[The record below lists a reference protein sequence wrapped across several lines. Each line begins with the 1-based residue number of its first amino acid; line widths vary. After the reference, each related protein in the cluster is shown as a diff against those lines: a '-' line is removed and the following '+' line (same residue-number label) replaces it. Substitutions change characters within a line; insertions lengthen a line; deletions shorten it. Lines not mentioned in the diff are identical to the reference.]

1 MKKNVYLIILTIV
14 TVICI
19 IGGTCYHLVGW
30 GVSFLSHLPFASFYS
45 DSDDTESSG
54 TTLSTGTVSLPS
66 FNTVKIDSKVMN
78 LSIEK
83 GDDYSIQ
90 CDSTEKLNPKY
101 EIKDNTLIVSQKQK
115 IKIHNF
121 MNTQKCSVHITI
133 PEDTTLELINVDG
146 ATGDINLS
154 NLDVT
159 TLKID
164 NSVGDVK
171 MDDCKT
177 DSIDIDTST
186 GDVKL
191 NGCEANEINVDTSV
205 GDTVLKDIIFEK
217 LYVDG
222 SVGDVKVSSSK
233 DLSGYAYD
241 LDTSIGDVSIN
252 GVSHKKEYQQKG
264 TGGKI
269 TVDNS
274 TGDIS
279 ITY

>member
-1 MKKNVYLIILTIV
+1 MKKNVYLIILTLI
-14 TVICI
+14 TIICI
-19 IGGTCYHLVGW
+19 VGGTCYHLVGW

-54 TTLSTGTVSLPS
+54 TTLSTDTVSLPS

-205 GDTVLKDIIFEK
+205 GDTVIKDIIFEK

>member
-54 TTLSTGTVSLPS
+54 TTLSTGTVLLPS
-66 FNTVKIDSKVMN
+66 FNTVKIDSKIMN

-90 CDSTEKLNPKY
+90 CDTTEKLNPKY

-115 IKIHNF
+115 IKVHNF
-121 MNTQKCSVHITI
+121 MKNPKCSVHITI
-133 PEDTTLELINVDG
+133 PEDTTLELINIDG
-146 ATGDINLS
+146 ATGDISLS

-171 MDDCKT
+171 MDNCKIA
-177 DSIDIDTST
+177 SIGIDTST

-191 NGCEANEINVDTSV
+191 NDCEANEIDVDTSV
-205 GDTVLKDIIFEK
+205 GDTVIKDNIFEK

-233 DLSGYAYD
+233 DLSDYAYD

>member
-1 MKKNVYLIILTIV
+1 MKKNAYLIILTLV

-54 TTLSTGTVSLPS
+54 TTLSTGTVLLPS

-90 CDSTEKLNPKY
+90 CDTTEKLNPKY

-115 IKIHNF
+115 IKVHNF
-121 MNTQKCSVHITI
+121 MKNPKCSVHITI
-133 PEDTTLELINVDG
+133 PEDTALELINIDG
-146 ATGDINLS
+146 ATGDISLS

-171 MDDCKT
+171 MDNCKIA
-177 DSIDIDTST
+177 SIGIDTST

-191 NGCEANEINVDTSV
+191 NDCEANEIDVDTSV
-205 GDTVLKDIIFEK
+205 GDTVIKDNIFEK

-233 DLSGYAYD
+233 DLSDYAYD

>member
-1 MKKNVYLIILTIV
+1 MKKNVYLIILTLV

-54 TTLSTGTVSLPS
+54 TTLSTGTVLLPS

-90 CDSTEKLNPKY
+90 CDTTEKLNPKY

-115 IKIHNF
+115 IKVHNF
-121 MNTQKCSVHITI
+121 MKNPKCSVHITI
-133 PEDTTLELINVDG
+133 PEDTTLELINIDG
-146 ATGDINLS
+146 ATGDISLS

-171 MDDCKT
+171 MDNCKIA
-177 DSIDIDTST
+177 SIGIDTST

-191 NGCEANEINVDTSV
+191 NDCEANEIDVDTSV
-205 GDTVLKDIIFEK
+205 GDTVIKDNIFEK

-233 DLSGYAYD
+233 DLSDYAYD

-279 ITY
+279 IAY

>member
-1 MKKNVYLIILTIV
+1 MKKNVYLIILTLV

-90 CDSTEKLNPKY
+90 CDADEKLNPKY

-115 IKIHNF
+115 IKVHNF
-121 MNTQKCSVHITI
+121 MKNPKCSVHITI
-133 PEDTTLELINVDG
+133 PEDTALELINIDG
-146 ATGDINLS
+146 ATGDISLS

-171 MDDCKT
+171 MDNCKIA
-177 DSIDIDTST
+177 SIGIDTST

-191 NGCEANEINVDTSV
+191 NDCEANEIDVDTSV
-205 GDTVLKDIIFEK
+205 GDTVIKDNIFEK

-233 DLSGYAYD
+233 DLSDYAYD

>member
-1 MKKNVYLIILTIV
+1 MKKNVYLIILTLV

-54 TTLSTGTVSLPS
+54 TTLSTGTVLLPS

-90 CDSTEKLNPKY
+90 CDTTEKLNPKY

-115 IKIHNF
+115 IKVHNF
-121 MNTQKCSVHITI
+121 MKNPKCSVHITI
-133 PEDTTLELINVDG
+133 PEDTTLELINIDG
-146 ATGDINLS
+146 ATGDISLS

-171 MDDCKT
+171 MDNCKIA
-177 DSIDIDTST
+177 SIGIDTST

-191 NGCEANEINVDTSV
+191 NDCEANEIDVDTSV
-205 GDTVLKDIIFEK
+205 GDTVIKDNIFEK

-233 DLSGYAYD
+233 DLSDYAYD

-264 TGGKI
+264 SDGKI

>member
-1 MKKNVYLIILTIV
+1 MKKNVYLIILTLV

-54 TTLSTGTVSLPS
+54 TTLSTGTVLLPS

-83 GDDYSIQ
+83 VDDYSIQ
-90 CDSTEKLNPKY
+90 CDADEKLNPKY

-115 IKIHNF
+115 IKVHNF
-121 MNTQKCSVHITI
+121 MKNPKCSVHITI
-133 PEDTTLELINVDG
+133 PEDTALELINIDG
-146 ATGDINLS
+146 ATGDISLS

-171 MDDCKT
+171 MDNCKIA
-177 DSIDIDTST
+177 SIGIDTST

-191 NGCEANEINVDTSV
+191 NDCEANEIDVDTSV
-205 GDTVLKDIIFEK
+205 GDTVIKDNIFEK

-233 DLSGYAYD
+233 DLSDYAYD

>member
-1 MKKNVYLIILTIV
+1 MKKNVYLIILTLV

-19 IGGTCYHLVGW
+19 VGGTCYHLVGW

-101 EIKDNTLIVSQKQK
+101 EIKDKTLIVSQKQK
-115 IKIHNF
+115 IKVHNF

-177 DSIDIDTST
+177 DSIDVDTST

-205 GDTVLKDIIFEK
+205 GDTVLKDITFEK

-222 SVGDVKVSSSK
+222 SVGDVKVSSPK
-233 DLSGYAYD
+233 DLSDYAYD
-241 LDTSIGDVSIN
+241 LDTSIGEVSIN

>member
-1 MKKNVYLIILTIV
+1 MKKNVYLIILTLV

-19 IGGTCYHLVGW
+19 VGGTCYHLVGW

-101 EIKDNTLIVSQKQK
+101 EIKDKTLIVSQKQK
-115 IKIHNF
+115 IKVHNF

-205 GDTVLKDIIFEK
+205 GDTVLKDITFEK

-222 SVGDVKVSSSK
+222 SVGDVKVSSPK
-233 DLSGYAYD
+233 DLSDYAYD
-241 LDTSIGDVSIN
+241 LDTSIGEVSIN

>member
-1 MKKNVYLIILTIV
+1 MKKNVYLIIITLV

-54 TTLSTGTVSLPS
+54 TTLSTGTVLLPS

-90 CDSTEKLNPKY
+90 CDTTEKLNPKY

-115 IKIHNF
+115 IKVHNF
-121 MNTQKCSVHITI
+121 MKNPKCSVHITI
-133 PEDTTLELINVDG
+133 PEDTTLELINIDG
-146 ATGDINLS
+146 ATGDISLS

-171 MDDCKT
+171 MDNCKIA
-177 DSIDIDTST
+177 SIGIDTST

-191 NGCEANEINVDTSV
+191 NDCEANEIDVDTSV
-205 GDTVLKDIIFEK
+205 GDTVIKDNIFEK

-233 DLSGYAYD
+233 DLSDYAYD

>member
-1 MKKNVYLIILTIV
+1 MKKNVYLIILTLV

-54 TTLSTGTVSLPS
+54 TTLSTDTVSLPS

-222 SVGDVKVSSSK
+222 SVGDVKVSSPK
-233 DLSGYAYD
+233 DLSDYAYD
-241 LDTSIGDVSIN
+241 LDTSIGEVSIN

>member
-1 MKKNVYLIILTIV
+1 MKKNVYLIILTLI
-14 TVICI
+14 TIICI
-19 IGGTCYHLVGW
+19 VGGTCYHLVGW

-54 TTLSTGTVSLPS
+54 TTLSTDTVSLPS

>member
-1 MKKNVYLIILTIV
+1 MKKNVYLIILTLV

-19 IGGTCYHLVGW
+19 VGGTCYHLVGW
-30 GVSFLSHLPFASFYS
+30 GVSFLSPLPFASFYS

-101 EIKDNTLIVSQKQK
+101 EIKDKTLIVSQKQK
-115 IKIHNF
+115 IKVHNF

-205 GDTVLKDIIFEK
+205 GDTVLKDITFEK

-222 SVGDVKVSSSK
+222 SVGDVKVSSPK
-233 DLSGYAYD
+233 DLSDYAYD
-241 LDTSIGDVSIN
+241 LDTSIGEVSIN

>member
-1 MKKNVYLIILTIV
+1 MAPAIILSA
-14 TVICI
+14 
-19 IGGTCYHLVGW
+19 GAYPFSATCRL
-30 GVSFLSHLPFASFYS
+30 LLFYS

-54 TTLSTGTVSLPS
+54 TTLSTDTVLLPS

-90 CDSTEKLNPKY
+90 CDADKKLNPKY

-115 IKIHNF
+115 IKVHNF
-121 MNTQKCSVHITI
+121 MKNQKCSVHITI

-146 ATGDINLS
+146 SVGDINLS

-164 NSVGDVK
+164 SCVGDIEL
-171 MDDCKT
+171 DDCKT

-186 GDVKL
+186 AVVEL
-191 NGCEANEINVDTSV
+191 NGCEANEIDVDTSV
-205 GDTVLKDIIFEK
+205 GDTVIKDNIFEI

-233 DLSGYAYD
+233 DLSDYAYD

-252 GVSHKKEYQQKG
+252 GVSHKTEYQQKG

>member
-1 MKKNVYLIILTIV
+1 MKKNVYLIILTLV

-83 GDDYSIQ
+83 GDDYNIQ
-90 CDSTEKLNPKY
+90 CDTTEKLNPKY

-115 IKIHNF
+115 IKVHNF
-121 MNTQKCSVHITI
+121 MKNPKCSVHITI
-133 PEDTTLELINVDG
+133 PEDTTLELINIDG
-146 ATGDINLS
+146 ATGDISLS

-171 MDDCKT
+171 MDNCKIA
-177 DSIDIDTST
+177 SIGIDTST

-191 NGCEANEINVDTSV
+191 NDCEANEIDVDTSV
-205 GDTVLKDIIFEK
+205 GDTVIKDNIFEK

-233 DLSGYAYD
+233 DLSDYAYD

>member
-1 MKKNVYLIILTIV
+1 MKKNVYLIILTLV

-54 TTLSTGTVSLPS
+54 TTLSTGTVLLPS
-66 FNTVKIDSKVMN
+66 FNTVKIDSKIMN

-90 CDSTEKLNPKY
+90 CDTTEKLNPKY

-115 IKIHNF
+115 IKVHNF
-121 MNTQKCSVHITI
+121 MKNPKCSVHITI
-133 PEDTTLELINVDG
+133 PEDTTLELINIDG
-146 ATGDINLS
+146 ATGDISLS

-171 MDDCKT
+171 MDNCKIA
-177 DSIDIDTST
+177 SIGIDTST

-191 NGCEANEINVDTSV
+191 NDCEANEIDVDTSV
-205 GDTVLKDIIFEK
+205 GDTVIKDNIFEK

-233 DLSGYAYD
+233 DLSDYAYD

>member
-1 MKKNVYLIILTIV
+1 MKKNVYLIILTLV

-19 IGGTCYHLVGW
+19 IGGTCYHLVDW

-101 EIKDNTLIVSQKQK
+101 EIKDKTLIVSQKQK
-115 IKIHNF
+115 IKVHNF

-133 PEDTTLELINVDG
+133 PEDTALELINVDG
-146 ATGDINLS
+146 SVGDINLS
-154 NLDVT
+154 NLNVT
-159 TLKID
+159 TIKID
-164 NSVGDVK
+164 SSVGDIEL
-171 MDDCKT
+171 DDCKT

-205 GDTVLKDIIFEK
+205 GDTVLKDITFEK

-222 SVGDVKVSSSK
+222 SVGDVKVSSPK
-233 DLSGYAYD
+233 DLSDYAYD
-241 LDTSIGDVSIN
+241 LDTSIGEVSIN

>member
-1 MKKNVYLIILTIV
+1 MKKNVYLIILTLI
-14 TVICI
+14 TIICI
-19 IGGTCYHLVGW
+19 VGGTCYHLVGW

-54 TTLSTGTVSLPS
+54 TTLSTDTVSLPS

-90 CDSTEKLNPKY
+90 CETTEKLNPKY

-146 ATGDINLS
+146 SIGDINLS

-177 DSIDIDTST
+177 DSIDVDTST

-205 GDTVLKDIIFEK
+205 GDTVIKDIIFEK

-222 SVGDVKVSSSK
+222 SVGDVKVSSPK
-233 DLSGYAYD
+233 DLSDYAYD

-264 TGGKI
+264 TAGKI

>member
-1 MKKNVYLIILTIV
+1 MKKNVYLIILTLITIIRIV
-14 TVICI
+14 
-19 IGGTCYHLVGW
+19 GGTCYHLVGW

-101 EIKDNTLIVSQKQK
+101 EIKDNTLIISQKQK

-171 MDDCKT
+171 MDNCKIA
-177 DSIDIDTST
+177 SIGIDTST

-191 NGCEANEINVDTSV
+191 NDCEANEIDVDTSV
-205 GDTVLKDIIFEK
+205 GDTVIKDNIFEK

-233 DLSGYAYD
+233 DLSDYAYD

>member
-90 CDSTEKLNPKY
+90 CDTTKKLNPKY

-222 SVGDVKVSSSK
+222 SVGDVKVSSPK

>member
-1 MKKNVYLIILTIV
+1 MKKNVYLIILTLI
-14 TVICI
+14 TIICI
-19 IGGTCYHLVGW
+19 VGGTCYHLVGW

-54 TTLSTGTVSLPS
+54 TTLSTDTVSLPS

-101 EIKDNTLIVSQKQK
+101 EIKDNTLIISQKQK

-233 DLSGYAYD
+233 DLSDYAYD

>member
-54 TTLSTGTVSLPS
+54 TTLSTDTVSLPS

-222 SVGDVKVSSSK
+222 SVGDVKVSSPK

>member
-1 MKKNVYLIILTIV
+1 MKKNVYLIILTLI
-14 TVICI
+14 TIICI
-19 IGGTCYHLVGW
+19 VGGTCYHLVGW

-54 TTLSTGTVSLPS
+54 TTLSTDTVSLPS

-90 CDSTEKLNPKY
+90 CETTEKLNPKY

-146 ATGDINLS
+146 SIGDINLS

-177 DSIDIDTST
+177 DSIDVDTST

-222 SVGDVKVSSSK
+222 SVGDVKVSSPK
-233 DLSGYAYD
+233 DLSDYAYD

-264 TGGKI
+264 TAGKI

>member
-1 MKKNVYLIILTIV
+1 MKKNVYLIILTLV

-19 IGGTCYHLVGW
+19 VGGTCYHLVGW

-45 DSDDTESSG
+45 DSNDTESSG

-101 EIKDNTLIVSQKQK
+101 EIKDKTLIVSQKQK
-115 IKIHNF
+115 IKVHNF

-205 GDTVLKDIIFEK
+205 GDTVIKDIIFEK

-222 SVGDVKVSSSK
+222 SVGDVKVSSPK
-233 DLSGYAYD
+233 DLSDYAYD

-264 TGGKI
+264 TAGKI

>member
-1 MKKNVYLIILTIV
+1 MKKNVYLIILTLV

-54 TTLSTGTVSLPS
+54 TTLSTDTVLLPS

-90 CDSTEKLNPKY
+90 CDADKKLNPKY

-115 IKIHNF
+115 IKVHNF
-121 MNTQKCSVHITI
+121 MKNPKCSVHITI
-133 PEDTTLELINVDG
+133 PEDTTLELINIDG
-146 ATGDINLS
+146 ATGDISLS

-171 MDDCKT
+171 MDNCKIA
-177 DSIDIDTST
+177 SIGIDTST

-191 NGCEANEINVDTSV
+191 NDCEANEIDVDTSV
-205 GDTVLKDIIFEK
+205 GDTVIKDNIFEK

-233 DLSGYAYD
+233 DLSDYAYD

-252 GVSHKKEYQQKG
+252 GVSHKKEYQKKG

>member
-1 MKKNVYLIILTIV
+1 MKKNVYLIILTLV

-19 IGGTCYHLVGW
+19 VGGTCYHLVGW

-54 TTLSTGTVSLPS
+54 TTLSTDTVSLPS

-90 CDSTEKLNPKY
+90 CDADEKSNPKY

-115 IKIHNF
+115 IKVHNF
-121 MNTQKCSVHITI
+121 MKNPKCSVHITI
-133 PEDTTLELINVDG
+133 PEDTTLELINIDG
-146 ATGDINLS
+146 ATGDISLS

-171 MDDCKT
+171 MDNCKIA
-177 DSIDIDTST
+177 SIGIDTST

-191 NGCEANEINVDTSV
+191 NDCEANEIDVDTSV
-205 GDTVLKDIIFEK
+205 GDTVIKDNIFEK

-233 DLSGYAYD
+233 DLSDYAYD

>member
-1 MKKNVYLIILTIV
+1 MKKNVYLIILTLI
-14 TVICI
+14 TIICI
-19 IGGTCYHLVGW
+19 VGGTCYHLVGW

-54 TTLSTGTVSLPS
+54 TTLSTDTVSLPS

-133 PEDTTLELINVDG
+133 PEDTTLELINLDG

-205 GDTVLKDIIFEK
+205 GDTVIKDNIFEK

>member
-1 MKKNVYLIILTIV
+1 MKKNVYLIILTLI
-14 TVICI
+14 TIICI
-19 IGGTCYHLVGW
+19 VGGTCYHLVGW

-54 TTLSTGTVSLPS
+54 TTLSTDTVSLPS

-133 PEDTTLELINVDG
+133 PEDTTLELINLDG

-205 GDTVLKDIIFEK
+205 GDTVIKDNIFEK

-222 SVGDVKVSSSK
+222 SVGDVKVSSLK
-233 DLSGYAYD
+233 DLSDYAYD

>member
-1 MKKNVYLIILTIV
+1 MKKNVYLIILTLI
-14 TVICI
+14 TIICI
-19 IGGTCYHLVGW
+19 VGGTCYHLVGW

-54 TTLSTGTVSLPS
+54 TTLSTDTVSLPS

-205 GDTVLKDIIFEK
+205 GDTVIKDNIFEK

-264 TGGKI
+264 TDGKI

>member
-1 MKKNVYLIILTIV
+1 MKKNVYLIILTLV

-30 GVSFLSHLPFASFYS
+30 GVSFLSHLPFAYFYS

-54 TTLSTGTVSLPS
+54 TTISTGTVSLPS

-90 CDSTEKLNPKY
+90 CDADEKLNPKY

-115 IKIHNF
+115 IKVHNF
-121 MNTQKCSVHITI
+121 MKNPKCSVHITI
-133 PEDTTLELINVDG
+133 PEDTTLELINIDG
-146 ATGDINLS
+146 ATGDISLS

-171 MDDCKT
+171 MDNCKIA
-177 DSIDIDTST
+177 SIGIDTST

-191 NGCEANEINVDTSV
+191 NDCEANEIDVDTSV
-205 GDTVLKDIIFEK
+205 GDTVIKDNIFEK

-233 DLSGYAYD
+233 DLSDYAYD

>member
-1 MKKNVYLIILTIV
+1 
-14 TVICI
+14 
-19 IGGTCYHLVGW
+19 
-30 GVSFLSHLPFASFYS
+30 
-45 DSDDTESSG
+45 
-54 TTLSTGTVSLPS
+54 
-66 FNTVKIDSKVMN
+66 MN

-90 CDSTEKLNPKY
+90 CDTTEKLNPKY

-115 IKIHNF
+115 IKVHNF
-121 MNTQKCSVHITI
+121 MKNPKCSVHITI
-133 PEDTTLELINVDG
+133 PEDTALELINVDG
-146 ATGDINLS
+146 SVGDINLS

-164 NSVGDVK
+164 SSVGDIEL
-171 MDDCKT
+171 DECKT

-186 GDVKL
+186 AVVEL
-191 NGCEANEINVDTSV
+191 NGCEANEIDVDTSV
-205 GDTVLKDIIFEK
+205 GDTVIKDNIFEI

-233 DLSGYAYD
+233 DLSDYAYD

>member
-1 MKKNVYLIILTIV
+1 MKKNVYLIILTLV

-54 TTLSTGTVSLPS
+54 TTLSTGTVLLPS

-90 CDSTEKLNPKY
+90 CDADEKLNPKY

-115 IKIHNF
+115 IKVHNF
-121 MNTQKCSVHITI
+121 MKNPKCSVHITI
-133 PEDTTLELINVDG
+133 PEDTTLELINIDG
-146 ATGDINLS
+146 ATGDISLS

-171 MDDCKT
+171 MDNCKIA
-177 DSIDIDTST
+177 SIGIDTST

-191 NGCEANEINVDTSV
+191 NDCEANEIDVDTSV
-205 GDTVLKDIIFEK
+205 GDTVIKDNIFEK

-233 DLSGYAYD
+233 DLSDYAYD

-252 GVSHKKEYQQKG
+252 GVSHKKEYQQEG

>member
-1 MKKNVYLIILTIV
+1 MKKNVYLIILTLV

-19 IGGTCYHLVGW
+19 VGGTCYHLVGW

-101 EIKDNTLIVSQKQK
+101 EIKD
-115 IKIHNF
+115 
-121 MNTQKCSVHITI
+121 IT
-133 PEDTTLELINVDG
+133 
-146 ATGDINLS
+146 
-154 NLDVT
+154 
-159 TLKID
+159 
-164 NSVGDVK
+164 
-171 MDDCKT
+171 
-177 DSIDIDTST
+177 
-186 GDVKL
+186 
-191 NGCEANEINVDTSV
+191 
-205 GDTVLKDIIFEK
+205 FEK

-222 SVGDVKVSSSK
+222 SVGDVKVSSPK
-233 DLSGYAYD
+233 DLSDYAYD
-241 LDTSIGDVSIN
+241 LDTSIGEVSIN

>member
-1 MKKNVYLIILTIV
+1 MKKNVYLIILTLV

-30 GVSFLSHLPFASFYS
+30 GGSFLSHLPFASFYS

-54 TTLSTGTVSLPS
+54 TTISTGTVSLPS

-90 CDSTEKLNPKY
+90 CDADEKLNPKY

-115 IKIHNF
+115 IKVHNF
-121 MNTQKCSVHITI
+121 MKNPKCSVHITI
-133 PEDTTLELINVDG
+133 PEDTTLELINIDG
-146 ATGDINLS
+146 ATGDISLS

-171 MDDCKT
+171 MDNCKIA
-177 DSIDIDTST
+177 SIGIDTST

-191 NGCEANEINVDTSV
+191 NDCEANEIDVDTSV
-205 GDTVLKDIIFEK
+205 GDTVIKDNIFEK

-233 DLSGYAYD
+233 DLSDYAYD

>member
-1 MKKNVYLIILTIV
+1 MKKNVYLIILMLITI
-14 TVICI
+14 ICI
-19 IGGTCYHLVGW
+19 VGGTCYHLVGW

-54 TTLSTGTVSLPS
+54 TTLSTDTVSLPS

-205 GDTVLKDIIFEK
+205 GDTVIKDNIFEK

-233 DLSGYAYD
+233 DLSDYAYD

>member
-1 MKKNVYLIILTIV
+1 MKKNVYLIILTLI
-14 TVICI
+14 TIICI
-19 IGGTCYHLVGW
+19 VGGTCYHLVGW

-54 TTLSTGTVSLPS
+54 TTLSTDTVSLPS

-90 CDSTEKLNPKY
+90 CDADEKLNPKY

-115 IKIHNF
+115 IKVHNF
-121 MNTQKCSVHITI
+121 MKNLKCSVHITI
-133 PEDTTLELINVDG
+133 PEDTTLELINIDG
-146 ATGDINLS
+146 ATGDISLS

-171 MDDCKT
+171 MDNCKIA
-177 DSIDIDTST
+177 SIGIDTST

-191 NGCEANEINVDTSV
+191 NDCEANEIDVDTSV
-205 GDTVLKDIIFEK
+205 GDTVIKDNIFEK

-233 DLSGYAYD
+233 DLSDYAYD